1 MKEMFVSAWDVLL
14 RFTGAAG
21 GVIGGGSLPLMA
33 VLMGLNLLLSLFADR
48 SKPKRRLKAF
58 RDIGGKA
65 SVLGIVLLAG
75 WLDGIS
81 GKGNTMKNAVI
92 GYYICNEGLA
102 LIKTASALG
111 VPVPSV
117 LQKALNS
124 LRASEQADENIWL
137 PEKKET

>member
-1 MKEMFVSAWDVLL
+1 MKEMFFSAWDVLL

-33 VLMGLNLLLSLFADR
+33 VLMGLNLLLSGFVDR
-48 SKPKRRLKAF
+48 REPRRRVKVL

-65 SVLGIVLLAG
+65 SVMGIVLLAG

-102 LIKTASALG
+102 LIKNASALG
-111 VPVPSV
+111 VPIPSV
-117 LQKALNS
+117 LQKAVNS
-124 LRASEQADENIWL
+124 LHASEQADENIWL
-137 PEKKET
+137 PEKKEA